1 MRLKIHFIIKIS
13 NSKITKRIKEQVRIK
28 FDENKYQVKI
38 SQSSFKGETKTFAR
52 EAVLNKTDL
61 IVACGG
67 DGTINEIL
75 NEIKEKEFKIAIVPI
90 GSGNGIARHF
100 NIPLDIM
107 TITIAAITIGIA
119 VDNTIHYL
127 YRFREFNKKHKLM
140 DSIKLT
146 NSSAGLAVLTTSI
159 TIALGFSVLSFSSF
173 IPTIL
178 FGIFTSMAMIFA
190 MLGVI
195 ILIPSLL
202 IFAKYD

>member
-1 MRLKIHFIIKIS
+1 MFNILATSFILGI
-13 NSKITKRIKEQVRIK
+13 
-28 FDENKYQVKI
+28 
-38 SQSSFKGETKTFAR
+38 
-52 EAVLNKTDL
+52 
-61 IVACGG
+61 
-67 DGTINEIL
+67 
-75 NEIKEKEFKIAIVPI
+75 I
-90 GSGNGIARHF
+90 GYLS
-100 NIPLDIM
+100 IPLDIM

-127 YRFREFNKKHKLM
+127 YRFREFNKKHKVM
-140 DSIKLT
+140 ESIKLT